1 MWTNPWLTLPKKEGV
16 SIAIGLVTC
25 QFFLRQQPSAIC
37 MFWGNNHRFGVQIPS
52 GNLTWTLPNR
62 MCSLKI
68 VHFLGVHGI
77 FHPKQHSLWGTPV
90 TLGNLHIRCPP
101 VASRLLIG
109 HDFPNDLSADRR
121 FIEGR
126 PCRSQNHHAKKIGKI
141 RYIYKYVYVCIYT
154 LYIYICIYIFGESW
168 SKNIIQDYFW
178 WIFHLQ
184 QNYLHLFI
192 TSIGAGDFNPSPK
205 SLGIIKEHSKPSTGT
220 VFLDVF

>member
-1 MWTNPWLTLPKKEGV
+1 MGF
-16 SIAIGLVTC
+16 SI
-25 QFFLRQQPSAIC
+25 Q
-37 MFWGNNHRFGVQIPS
+37 N
-52 GNLTWTLPNR
+52 
-62 MCSLKI
+62 K
-68 VHFLGVHGI
+68 
-77 FHPKQHSLWGTPV
+77 HSLWGTPV

-154 LYIYICIYIFGESW
+154 IYIYMCIYIFGESW

-220 VFLDVF
+220 VFLDVFLKCFKYTWLSTFQITVNTISYYYYSVQYKTHQETLHQADVFYQVYG